1 MQGIEESE
9 LFFKEEALPVLEH
22 TFPELFPRIAA
33 GMAGRGSEC
42 FGFDDEISRDH
53 DFTTGFA
60 IWLEREDEIRYGFKL
75 QRTYD
80 ELKKRCFPAPAPA
93 AESKLGPSEHGVT
106 VIEDFYRRHTGLPG
120 APACW
125 QEWLYTPEYAFAEA
139 TNGKVFMDNK
149 GTFSAIRNTILC
161 DMPEDVRLKKIA
173 ARLAVMAQSG
183 QYNFLRMLR
192 HGESGSAAMALHEFV
207 KNAVSLI
214 FLLNFRFAP
223 YYKWQ
228 FRALRALPLFGGLE
242 PELSQLLTQ
251 ELPGEEKSGL
261 VEKICAEL
269 SEHLRETGLSSRRE
283 AYLEPHAF
291 DVMKKIRSARIRGL
305 HVMEG

>member
-1 MQGIEESE
+1 MQGIEDSE
-9 LFFKEEALPVLEH
+9 LFFKKEALPVLEH
-22 TFPELFPRIAA
+22 DFPELFPRIAA

-75 QRTYD
+75 QRAYD
-80 ELKKRCFPAPAPA
+80 ELKKRSFPAPV

-106 VIEDFYRRHTGLPG
+106 VIEDFYRRHTGLSG
-120 APACW
+120 APTCW

-139 TNGKVFMDNK
+139 TNGKVFMDNS
-149 GTFSAIRNTILC
+149 GSFSAIRNTILC

-183 QYNFLRMLR
+183 QYNFLRMLK
-192 HGESGSAAMALHEFV
+192 HGEPGSAAMALHEFV

-228 FRALRALPLFGGLE
+228 FRAMRTLPLFSGLE
-242 PELSQLLTQ
+242 PELAKLLTQ
-251 ELPGEEKSGL
+251 ELPGKEKAGM
-261 VEKICAEL
+261 VEKISSAIA
-269 SEHLRETGLSSRRE
+269 EHLRETGLSSCCD